1 VENMYRYIGYTG
13 SMTGIGMFFVVFAAV
28 LLIVILSVILYKL
41 LANKSIKHE
50 KQEVLKKEEDTAIDL
65 LRQEYAKGSI
75 NEEEYVK
82 RKTFLINN

>member
-1 VENMYRYIGYTG
+1 MYRYIGYTG
-13 SMTGIGMFFVVFAAV
+13 SMTGIGMFFVVVAAV
-28 LLIVILSVILYKL
+28 LLIVILSVILYKV

-65 LRQEYAKGSI
+65 LRQEYAKGTI

-82 RKTFLINN
+82 RKTFLLNN